1 MNVVKYK
8 QFVNGLWT
16 NKNLQNLLQNL
27 LQKIDPN
34 TGRKNIKT
42 EKESNLVRYEKTFHW
57 QFKTTDR

>member
-16 NKNLQNLLQNL
+16 NKNLQNL

-42 EKESNLVRYEKTFHW
+42 EKESNLVRYEKT
-57 QFKTTDR
+57 

>member
-8 QFVNGLWT
+8 QFENGLWT

-27 LQKIDPN
+27 LQKIDLN

-42 EKESNLVRYEKTFHW
+42 EKESNLVRYEKT
-57 QFKTTDR
+57 

>member
-42 EKESNLVRYEKTFHW
+42 EEESNLVRYEKT
-57 QFKTTDR
+57 